1 VKELLLSIREMHPV
15 NWLRLA
21 VYGGLI
27 AAVYWNSPNLYQLK
41 IYAFWDA
48 LIRQRTD
55 GALVRLITPV
65 MQGEQVKDAERRLQ
79 EFTKQIVRVL
89 DGFIPK

>member
-1 VKELLLSIREMHPV
+1 MKKLLLSIREINPV
-15 NWLRLA
+15 NWLLLA

-41 IYAFWDA
+41 FYAFWDS
-48 LIRQRTD
+48 LTRQRTD

-65 MQGEQVKDAERRLQ
+65 MQGEQVEDAEKRLQ
-79 EFTKQIVRVL
+79 EFTKEIVHIL
-89 DGFIPK
+89 DEFIPK